1 MLCKKLRGFEVEV
14 LCYDI
19 GDVGDANK
27 AGLFKRVT
35 TKQMLSLHILD
46 TGN

>member
-19 GDVGDANK
+19 GDLVM
-27 AGLFKRVT
+27 L
-35 TKQMLSLHILD
+35 TKQVSLKELQQSRC
-46 TGN
+46 